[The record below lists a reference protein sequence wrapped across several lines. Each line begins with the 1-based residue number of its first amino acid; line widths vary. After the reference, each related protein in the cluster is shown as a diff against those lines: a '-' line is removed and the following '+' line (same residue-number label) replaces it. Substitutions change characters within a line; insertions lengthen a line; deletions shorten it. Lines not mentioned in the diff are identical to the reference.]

1 MTASSWRYGKPYT
14 PDEDTIIRGMLA
26 AGKPRNEIAKT
37 LNRSGSSLGSRM
49 TKLGL
54 SEAKRFT
61 YTHRRDLGALR
72 TCELVPALT
81 LGAGDDRYIEACMRQ
96 GGFASATQLSDGR
109 MVFGHAGKVWV
120 QP

>member
-1 MTASSWRYGKPYT
+1 MAVYSWRNGKPYT
-14 PDEDTIIRGMLA
+14 PDEDAIIRGMLA
-26 AGKPRNEIAKT
+26 QGKPRNEIAKT

-54 SEAKRFT
+54 SEAKRPN

-72 TCELVPALT
+72 TCELVPALI
-81 LGAGDDRYIEACMRQ
+81 LGAGDDRYVAACLAG
-96 GGFASATQLSDGR
+96 GGFSSMTQMSDGR
-109 MVFGHAGKVWV
+109 VVFGHAGKAWV